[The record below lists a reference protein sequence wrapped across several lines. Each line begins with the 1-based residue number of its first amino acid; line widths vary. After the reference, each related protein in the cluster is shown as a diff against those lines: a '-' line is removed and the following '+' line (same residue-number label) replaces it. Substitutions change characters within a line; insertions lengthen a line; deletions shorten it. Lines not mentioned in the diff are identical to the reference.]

1 MPFGSFNKKSQ
12 TSNDNR
18 AGASD
23 QAVIVQTGG
32 FIFNP
37 GRNLANDQ
45 LLDPAAKTNWVLI
58 GAVAV
63 AVGAVVFLIS
73 KK

>member
-45 LLDPAAKTNWVLI
+45 LLDPAEKTNWVLVVS
-58 GAVAV
+58 AVAV
-63 AVGAVVFLIS
+63 VGAVVFLLS

>member
-18 AGASD
+18 VGASD
-23 QAVIVQTGG
+23 EAVIVQNGG

-58 GAVAV
+58 GAAV
-63 AVGAVVFLIS
+63 AVVVAVVFLIS